1 MSLCKMNTKAVLLI
15 LSLITVGLAIAGM
28 ATGSDDMDGL
38 KLLWKRTHK
47 YLVSYLLLGL
57 SSVLYV
63 ATLNPRDATS
73 LQN

>member
-1 MSLCKMNTKAVLLI
+1 MSSCKMNVKAVLLI

-28 ATGSDDMDGL
+28 ATGSDDMDGF
-38 KLLWKRTHK
+38 KLLWQRTHK
-47 YLVSYLLLGL
+47 YLIGYLLLGL

-63 ATLNPRDATS
+63 GALTPKDATS